1 MSQELSALDE
11 LKGRCTFLKVEYPDT
26 TIRMDSSLEVF
37 AKMMGRAVK
46 RGLTKEEI
54 DELGEEMYS
63 LRDYLSLI
71 RNKYPEVR
79 KDFDPTIKVCDWL
92 LSSDS

>member
-26 TIRMDSSLEVF
+26 TIRMDSALEVF
-37 AKMMGRAVK
+37 TKILGRAVK

-63 LRDYLSLI
+63 LRDYLRLI

-92 LSSDS
+92 LSTD

>member
-1 MSQELSALDE
+1 MSSEIAALDE

-26 TIRMDSSLEVF
+26 TIRMDSALEVF
-37 AKMMGRAVK
+37 VKMMGRAVK

-54 DELGEEMYS
+54 DELAEEMYS
-63 LRDYLSLI
+63 LRDYLRLV

-92 LSSDS
+92 LSTD